1 MLGHKISLDKFKTK
15 IILSIFSSHNGIK
28 LETNNRNKIGKLDI
42 KREIKKNLEEFPC
55 GSVSQKSGISLLW
68 FWLQLWCKFNP
79 WPRNFCMPLVW
90 PKKKKQKNNP
100 TLALK
105 FTKRKHWLSCQ
116 WPTKTLYV
124 QVPHFYLSLKSLFHI
139 EHNLFKMFQTHWI
152 LKYYSYIPASGTYT
166 MFSFCLESSSL
177 KYLPGQLLTFFR
189 F

>member
-79 WPRNFCMPLVW
+79 WPRNFCMPLVR
-90 PKKKKQKNNP
+90 PKTNKQTNKISWDKWKQNI
-100 TLALK
+100 TKLK
-105 FTKRKHWLSCQ
+105 GCSKSSTKRE
-116 WPTKTLYV
+116 V
-124 QVPHFYLSLKSLFHI
+124 
-139 EHNLFKMFQTHWI
+139 
-152 LKYYSYIPASGTYT
+152 YSNNAYI
-166 MFSFCLESSSL
+166 
-177 KYLPGQLLTFFR
+177 KKDLT
-189 F
+189 